1 MAAPATHAS
10 AKRLYSIAG
19 RVFDDL
25 HQNMRGDTVMYA
37 GDGDVGA
44 CQKGEVACQSL
55 ELGPWGD
62 AVDRLQG
69 WGNRE
74 SGHVLYTVA
83 ITL

>member
-1 MAAPATHAS
+1 
-10 AKRLYSIAG
+10 
-19 RVFDDL
+19 
-25 HQNMRGDTVMYA
+25 MYA

-62 AVDRLQG
+62 AVDRLEG